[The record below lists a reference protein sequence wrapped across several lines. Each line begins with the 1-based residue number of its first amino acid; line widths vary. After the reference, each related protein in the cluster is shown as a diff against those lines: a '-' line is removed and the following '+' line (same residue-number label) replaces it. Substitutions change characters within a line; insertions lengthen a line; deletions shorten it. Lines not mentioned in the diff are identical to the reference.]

1 MADIET
7 REHARDIKILDK
19 SISYGERMKLAFVR
33 SKSQTRNLVEE
44 GESSPT
50 EYAENRVQAVTED
63 VMDDVAHEVKF
74 QVDKRIEQGRNA
86 YREHR
91 QEVRAE
97 KKARKVDEAI
107 RKYDASYEASAYRTD
122 KKTYFEAKA
131 HTAKSVEKSQ
141 KTIKTVDN
149 TTKGIS
155 IKGKNASLKMR
166 DGKVKTAQETSK
178 ATIKT
183 VETSAKAAGNAARNS
198 AQAAKVS
205 TRVVQSTAK
214 ATVSALKA
222 ATKATVEIVK
232 DFAAGTKALISAI
245 IAGGWVAI
253 VVVLVLCMIA
263 MIAGSSFGIF
273 FSNENTGS
281 GQNMYEVVQE
291 INEEYKNEIEEIK
304 KDNPHD
310 EIEIVESRAAWQ
322 EILTIY
328 AVKVSADPD
337 NAQDVAV
344 VTTEKKAVL
353 RDIFWDMNEITHSE
367 SEETVTTIIDTV
379 DANGNAIQK
388 EVEEII
394 TTLRIEITCKTADE
408 MAREY
413 WFSGKQKKQLA
424 ELLDSEND
432 SVWADVL
439 KEF

>member
-1 MADIET
+1 MADIKT

-122 KKTYFEAKA
+122 RKTYFEAKA
-131 HTAKSVEKSQ
+131 HTVKSVEKSQ

-322 EILTIY
+322 EILAIY